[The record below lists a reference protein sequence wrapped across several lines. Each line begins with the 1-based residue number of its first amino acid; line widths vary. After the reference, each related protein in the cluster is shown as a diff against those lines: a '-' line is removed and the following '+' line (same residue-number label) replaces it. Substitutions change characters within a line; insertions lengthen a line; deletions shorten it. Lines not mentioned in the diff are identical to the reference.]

1 VEKQRTSKKIK
12 IVNALSLQYL
22 LVVLG
27 LVLLWNLV
35 KLACHGYHSNQALL
49 MVVVI

>member
-1 VEKQRTSKKIK
+1 MHDDE
-12 IVNALSLQYL
+12 YL

-35 KLACHGYHSNQALL
+35 KLACHGYHSNQPLL
-49 MVVVI
+49 SHLNPPTQGKSKL